1 MKFNFTVRAVAWDT
15 PDKDTWEEEL
25 IPMCFDEETKK
36 KIHEVILK
44 KYRSHK
50 FFKDRE
56 ALISGPATTRLSI
69 GGTKWLNKAIID
81 INIIRGNKMPD
92 LRIQTNIDNG
102 DLPEQLEL
110 FEDQDPKQISLFDI
124 FDKERLKEFLKERD
138 NK

>member
-69 GGTKWLNKAIID
+69 GGTK
-81 INIIRGNKMPD
+81 
-92 LRIQTNIDNG
+92 
-102 DLPEQLEL
+102 
-110 FEDQDPKQISLFDI
+110 
-124 FDKERLKEFLKERD
+124 
-138 NK
+138 

>member
-1 MKFNFTVRAVAWDT
+1 MKFNFIVKAVAWDT

-92 LRIQTNIDNG
+92 LRLQTNIDNG

-124 FDKERLKEFLKERD
+124 FDKERLKEFLNERD

>member
-92 LRIQTNIDNG
+92 LRIQTAIDNG

-124 FDKERLKEFLKERD
+124 FDKERLKEFLNERD